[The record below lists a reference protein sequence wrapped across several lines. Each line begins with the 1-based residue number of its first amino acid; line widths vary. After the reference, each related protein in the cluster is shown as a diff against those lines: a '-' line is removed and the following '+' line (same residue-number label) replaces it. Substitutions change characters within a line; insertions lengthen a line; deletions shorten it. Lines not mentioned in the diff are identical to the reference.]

1 MGHFFP
7 PLSGTCGGGAVPAG
21 GAGAMTNDVT
31 RDEVCV
37 SACAEAW
44 RGDGET
50 FASGMGTIPMLAA
63 RLARVSIDPDLLV
76 SDGEAYFVAG
86 DLPLGAPADSAV
98 IEGWIPFRAVFDTL
112 WGGLRHVMLGAS
124 QIDRWG
130 NQNIACIGPWGETQG
145 PAARCARRAR
155 QHRQSRHELLDPQP
169 LDPGVRR
176 TGRHGFGPRLSAGRG
191 GRWGC
196 RRSPRNPSGGD
207 QPRRVRLRDARSPYA
222 AS

>member
-7 PLSGTCGGGAVPAG
+7 PLPRTRGRGAVPAG

-37 SACAEAW
+37 IACAEAW

-112 WGGLRHVMLGAS
+112 WGG
-124 QIDRWG
+124 
-130 NQNIACIGPWGETQG
+130 
-145 PAARCARRAR
+145 
-155 QHRQSRHELLDPQP
+155 
-169 LDPGVRR
+169 
-176 TGRHGFGPRLSAGRG
+176 GPRRSVGLSTLTTKSVG
-191 GRWGC
+191 W
-196 RRSPRNPSGGD
+196 
-207 QPRRVRLRDARSPYA
+207 
-222 AS
+222 